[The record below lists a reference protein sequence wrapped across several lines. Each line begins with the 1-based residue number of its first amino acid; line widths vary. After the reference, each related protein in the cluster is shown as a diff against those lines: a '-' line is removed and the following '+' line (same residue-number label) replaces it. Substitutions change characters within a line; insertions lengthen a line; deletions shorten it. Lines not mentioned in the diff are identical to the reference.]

1 MIEIAVSEVLTKGQ
15 RKVLNVPFDPRS
27 HSSASLGAPN
37 AHPVTRLFL
46 VSLRRLFWSA
56 PARRVI
62 VMAVAVAAAS
72 VAGALSAAP
81 QTAKGGRDAV
91 AFSRPAI
98 AAVPSWSA
106 SWTRSAAAIENA
118 AMEALL
124 APLQTARAEETLRV
138 RRGETLERLLTRAGV
153 DDSRTRYDIIRALES
168 VFDARSLRAGQDVN
182 VFLEDAGRTRRLAGL
197 AFEPD
202 DIRTIHLS
210 ADAQGQYHAREFV
223 TPLTRRTVSARGVI
237 ENSLYVDAIASGAHH
252 ATIVDIANL
261 LGFSVDFQ
269 REIHPGDPFEILFEE
284 WVAPDGRAVRAGDLL
299 YVGFAPKGRP
309 LAYWRYENGDG
320 DVDFYDADG
329 ESARRALMKTPING
343 ARLSSHFGKRRHPIL
358 GYTRLHK
365 GTDFAAPR
373 GTPVFAAGD
382 GVVERA
388 SRYGGY
394 GHYIRLRHANGYKT
408 AYAHLR
414 GYARGVRS
422 GVRVRQGEVIGYVG
436 STGRSTGP
444 HLHYEV
450 MKNGRHVNPMKLS
463 APTGRTLTAAEKQ
476 AFAAVRSRLDALRA
490 LHAGDEDHGAT
501 SLIAAAD
508 TANRT
513 P

>member
-1 MIEIAVSEVLTKGQ
+1 M
-15 RKVLNVPFDPRS
+15 RRS
-27 HSSASLGAPN
+27 L
-37 AHPVTRLFL
+37 
-46 VSLRRLFWSA
+46 
-56 PARRVI
+56 
-62 VMAVAVAAAS
+62 VMAATVGLAS
-72 VAGALSAAP
+72 VLSALSATP
-81 QTAKGGRDAV
+81 QAARGGAH
-91 AFSRPAI
+91 AQPA
-98 AAVPSWSA
+98 AAMPSWSA
-106 SWTRSAAAIENA
+106 TWTRSAAAIERA
-118 AMEALL
+118 ALEAIL
-124 APLQTARAEETLRV
+124 APAQRAAAHETLRV
-138 RRGETLERLLTRAGV
+138 RRGETLERLLIRAGV
-153 DDSRTRYDIIRALES
+153 DDSRARYDMIRALTD
-168 VFDARSLRAGQDVN
+168 VFDARSLRAGQSVSLFIANDPA
-182 VFLEDAGRTRRLAGL
+182 AGEARRLAGL

-210 ADAQGQYHAREFV
+210 ARADGGYRAREFV

-237 ENSLYVDAIASGAHH
+237 ENSLYVDAINAGAHH
-252 ATIVDIANL
+252 ATIVEIANL

-284 WVAPDGRAVRAGDLL
+284 WVAPDGRAVRAGELL

-309 LAYWRYENGDG
+309 LAYWRFENSDG
-320 DVDFYDADG
+320 DVDFYDAQG

-365 GTDFAAPR
+365 GTDFAAR
-373 GTPVFAAGD
+373 SGTPIFAAGD

-394 GHYIRLRHANGYKT
+394 GNYIRLRHANGYKT

-422 GVRVRQGEVIGYVG
+422 GVRVRQGQVIGYVG

-450 MKNGRHVNPMKLS
+450 MKDGRHVNPMKLS
-463 APTGRTLTAAEKQ
+463 APTGRTLTATERQ
-476 AFAAVRSRLDALRA
+476 TFADVRARLDALRA
-490 LHAGDEDHGAT
+490 LHAGDPSHSEP
-501 SLIAAAD
+501 SLIASAD
-508 TANRT
+508 TGNRT